1 MIEVKLTKL
10 INSTPVGHLTDGLW
24 ITAGGKVLPIE
35 LNEFAEYELTDNP
48 RPKALQFE
56 YEDYERLTHDYF
68 RNLIPK
74 FNPRMDMAVITKHLP
89 GQHDQASH
97 GRRGVLKPGIDNWHP
112 QVGNLIDAAEGI
124 DEGRGDG
131 LTVVFTEAA
140 GFNGK
145 PQVLSQAEFDALE
158 GETIYRGVPSESQI
172 QDFKESVVQYGGT
185 GTFGNGTY
193 FSNDAAT
200 VVDYGSNIMQAKLLP
215 TANVV
220 SFDTVEDF
228 RTWRTGLTN
237 EWLASYQGTDKNPFE
252 LQQAN
257 WHLGD
262 STNFTTIAMME
273 GIDAFRIPQANGE
286 FYTVLLNRGQVAI
299 NGDS

>member
-1 MIEVKLTKL
+1 MIALPYEYISGKTLLAELDPEHYITDKKKVVAKLTADNLWAHPVRRIDPTGKL
-10 INSTPVGHLTDGLW
+10 ILLSSEH
-24 ITAGGKVLPIE
+24 K
-35 LNEFAEYELTDNP
+35 ELTADWN
-48 RPKALQFE
+48 RFQDWLGVQ
-56 YEDYERLTHDYF
+56 
-68 RNLIPK
+68 
-74 FNPRMDMAVITKHLP
+74 KHLP
-89 GQHDQASH
+89 GKHDQASH
-97 GRRGVLKPGIDNWHP
+97 GRKGAIKPGIDNWHP

-124 DEGRGDG
+124 DESRGDG

-145 PQVLSQAEFDALE
+145 PKVLSQAEFDSLE
-158 GETIYRGVPSESQI
+158 GETIYRGVGSESQI
-172 QDFKESVVQYGGT
+172 QDFKESVVQHGGT

-193 FSNDAAT
+193 FSNDART
-200 VVDYGSNIMQAKLLP
+200 VVDYGSNIMEAKLLP

-220 SFDTVEDF
+220 TFDTVEDF

-237 EWLASYQGTDKNPFE
+237 EWLASYQTTDKNPFE
-252 LQQAN
+252 LQQAS